1 MLSDEAMS
9 VDYISANEIAKKL
22 PSKPKKYRI
31 VAATLGFACIAN
43 ILQSIFVMI
52 FLVWFGI
59 QQLVLSSRGID
70 TGKFVPQEISNSHYD
85 FAQDTNSTTI
95 VDLSYMGFTTLIH
108 VSISGFVLKLI
119 YLVAR
124 IIVMFGGFLSAI
136 ILNIGISIF
145 FAGFM
150 FFVVTIDFALCAFAI
165 LANVGIGP
173 MKAAASVLAIE
184 SPSEPFHFLVMDGIV
199 MALSIYVIIFAAKF
213 TVEYKKYTKEQKNSF
228 GMKNATKLIQ

>member
-1 MLSDEAMS
+1 MLNDEAMTAS
-9 VDYISANEIAKKL
+9 YMNASEISKKL

-43 ILQSIFVMI
+43 ILQSIFVI
-52 FLVWFGI
+52 GFLVWFGI
-59 QQLVLSSRGID
+59 QQLVLNSKGVD
-70 TGKFVPQEISNSHYD
+70 TGRLFAKEASLSNFDY
-85 FAQDTNSTTI
+85 AQDNNSTTI
-95 VDLSYMGFTTLIH
+95 DLGFISFTTLIH

-150 FFVVTIDFALCAFAI
+150 FFVVTIDSALCAFAI
-165 LANVGIGP
+165 LANAGIGP
-173 MKAAASVLAIE
+173 MKSAAAVLAIE
-184 SPSEPFHFLVMDGIV
+184 SASEPFHFLFMDGIV
-199 MALSIYVIIFAAKF
+199 MALAIYVIIFAAKF
-213 TVEYKKYTKEQKNSF
+213 TVEYKKYTKEQTSSIE
-228 GMKNATKLIQ
+228 MQRRSKLI